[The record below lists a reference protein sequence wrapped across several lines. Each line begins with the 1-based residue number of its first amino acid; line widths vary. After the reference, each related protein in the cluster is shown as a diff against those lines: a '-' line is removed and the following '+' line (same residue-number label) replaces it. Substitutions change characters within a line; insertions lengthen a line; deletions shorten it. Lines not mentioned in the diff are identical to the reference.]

1 MPLNVQRIS
10 RGFYDRMDCIRPL
23 VSFSL
28 AYRRES
34 KVLANKK
41 ASVGLALPAAGPGGS
56 DISRSSWHTFLGKK
70 G

>member
-1 MPLNVQRIS
+1 MFKEYHVVFMIEWIVS
-10 RGFYDRMDCIRPL
+10 GHM

-28 AYRRES
+28 ACRRES